1 MRAFDILKLMSQKV
15 KVLKEQSELSWF
27 DVEEAKKTSNTLGL
41 LILWLKAILHNW
53 AALLEILKSEKK
65 MSQEDVDKV
74 QQMKNYVEITL
85 GSKRDQL

>member
-1 MRAFDILKLMSQKV
+1 MSQKV
-15 KVLKEQSELSWF
+15 KVLKEQSELPWF

-65 MSQEDVDKV
+65 MS
-74 QQMKNYVEITL
+74 
-85 GSKRDQL
+85 